1 MTQEDINYILEN
13 KDFIK
18 SHINE
23 DPIKLLLKYSNDE
36 GKKLLVEQIASR
48 KKIRKKLPSWYQN
61 LDLIFLPG
69 LSLEQSSSEDT
80 GTLKANLISGK
91 HLLDITGGM
100 GVDTFFLSQNFDK
113 TTYVEKNPEL
123 YKTATHNLSA
133 LSKRIETVNADGIEI
148 LKKSA
153 ADVVYIDPFR
163 RDSANQK
170 MVSLADCEPNVL
182 HLKPWLTQNGRV
194 TYIKASPMLDI
205 HTAINE
211 LKNVSEVWIIS
222 SRNECKEVVFKLQ
235 EQKDQPIEI
244 RTFNISPNITERF
257 NFTWNPEK
265 RVDLSF
271 SEPLNYL
278 YEPNASVLKS
288 GGQDFLSK
296 KMTTNKLHPNSNFF
310 TSSELISDFPGKSFK
325 VEQVLTPFDKSL
337 KKGRFNVISRNFPN
351 KASEIEKKLKLLSDK
366 ENYVIATKTVGEKH
380 IFITATLL

>member
-1 MTQEDINYILEN
+1 
-13 KDFIK
+13 
-18 SHINE
+18 HINE

-288 GGQDFLSK
+288 GGQDFL
-296 KMTTNKLHPNSNFF
+296 
-310 TSSELISDFPGKSFK
+310 
-325 VEQVLTPFDKSL
+325 
-337 KKGRFNVISRNFPN
+337 
-351 KASEIEKKLKLLSDK
+351 
-366 ENYVIATKTVGEKH
+366 
-380 IFITATLL
+380 